1 VLVACWLILL
11 ERAMRIEPT
20 SEAWEAKLNPRFPAR
35 PHPFTLQRERASG
48 KALTFLPGM
57 REMSGNLG

>member
-1 VLVACWLILL
+1 
-11 ERAMRIEPT
+11 MSKGGRINGNFKTQRP
-20 SEAWEAKLNPRFPAR
+20 NIRFPAR

-57 REMSGNLG
+57 CEMGGNLG

>member
-1 VLVACWLILL
+1 
-11 ERAMRIEPT
+11 MGIEPK

-35 PHPFTLQRERASG
+35 SHPFTLQRERASG

-57 REMSGNLG
+57 CEMGGNLG